1 MSLQNLENQQD
12 HHPNKNNSDKNKK
25 KTEIKAR
32 DVLESNGNGSIRV
45 DDNKV
50 FF

>member
-25 KTEIKAR
+25 KPEIKAR